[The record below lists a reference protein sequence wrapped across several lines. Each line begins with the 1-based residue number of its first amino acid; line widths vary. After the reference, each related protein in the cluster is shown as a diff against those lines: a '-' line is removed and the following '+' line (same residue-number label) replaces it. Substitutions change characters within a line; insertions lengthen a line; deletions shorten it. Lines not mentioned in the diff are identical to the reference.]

1 MTMRAY
7 AFLIYCFLYLPIV
20 LIVAFSFNSGSYAM
34 DWKGFSLEWYGRAF
48 ADPLITRS
56 LMTSIGVAALTSL
69 ISTVVGT
76 VTALGMERASGSILR
91 IFEALI
97 YIAIIVPGIVIGIST
112 LITLV
117 TMFDIVNPWLL
128 AAFNFKLRLGI
139 WSIVA
144 AHVLFG
150 MAIVTLLVKTRM
162 AGMDRSL
169 VEASEDL
176 YASPWSTF
184 WQVIVPSL
192 RPSIIA
198 GGLLAFVFS
207 FDDFAVA
214 YFVAGPNSTL
224 PIYVFASVRRGV
236 TPEVNAVGSV
246 MLITSLSLLFVA
258 QFLLRRGGQKPA

>member
-1 MTMRAY
+1 MRAY
-7 AFLIYCFLYLPIV
+7 AVLAYCFLYLPIA

-34 DWKGFSLEWYGRAF
+34 DWQGFSLEWYGKAF
-48 ADPLITRS
+48 SDPLIIRS
-56 LMTSIGVAALTSL
+56 LLTSVGVATLTSL

-76 VTALGMERASGSILR
+76 MTALGMERASGSVLKV
-91 IFEALI
+91 FEALI

-117 TMFDIVNPWLL
+117 TMFNFLNPFLL
-128 AAFNFKLRLGI
+128 SALNLKLGLGV

-176 YASPWSTF
+176 YASPWRTF

-192 RPSIIA
+192 RPSIVA

-236 TPEVNAVGSV
+236 TPEINAVGAV
-246 MLITSLSLLFVA
+246 MLITSLSLLFAA
-258 QFLLRRGGQKPA
+258 QFLLRRGGRDAA